1 MDILVK
7 NQPYYMYPFI
17 HLLNNGNLFVF
28 VSKMSQIFNVAT
40 LPELATVERQQL
52 RSRYHHLRWW
62 PVPRHHRAG
71 LLHAVRDFE
80 RGAIGRADDHVEL
93 IVGDVGD
100 VGDGL
105 LAWQRGHI
113 AWGLMIDI
121 NRISMDSDQFIVF
134 DVANSNVMAS
144 CR

>member
-1 MDILVK
+1 VK

-62 PVPRHHRAG
+62 PVPRHHCADRRALG
-71 LLHAVRDFE
+71 YYMLFVIPN
-80 RGAIGRADDHVEL
+80 GVPS
-93 IVGDVGD
+93 VG
-100 VGDGL
+100 
-105 LAWQRGHI
+105 Q
-113 AWGLMIDI
+113 MIML
-121 NRISMDSDQFIVF
+121 N
-134 DVANSNVMAS
+134 
-144 CR
+144 